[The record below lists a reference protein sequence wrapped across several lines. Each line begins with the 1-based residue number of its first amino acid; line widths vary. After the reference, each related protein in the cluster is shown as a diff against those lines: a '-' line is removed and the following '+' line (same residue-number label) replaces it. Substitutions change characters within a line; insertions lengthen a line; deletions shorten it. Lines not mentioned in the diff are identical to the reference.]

1 MPGLHG
7 GLRLNARFTLVRSIG
22 TGGMGEVWVVE
33 DRELD
38 EEIAAKILPPGTPE
52 DLVALLRRECSNA
65 RRLLH
70 PNIVPVFDFHR
81 GDDGHSFITMA
92 RVDGQDAGS
101 LRGRPVAGILTLA
114 VPLAA
119 ALAYAHGIGVVHRDL
134 KVGNVL
140 VDADGQP
147 RLIDFGIAAILGEQ
161 AEPRGGGSRYNVSP
175 QQLSGE
181 AAQIADDLY
190 GFGVLLYELFS
201 GQPPLWPDP
210 TADRI
215 LSERPAPLTSA
226 HPVPP
231 RLQALVAALLEKS
244 PARRPADMDAV

>member
-22 TGGMGEVWVVE
+22 TGGMGEVWVIR

-101 LRGRPVAGILTLA
+101 LRGHELLPSKPHALRSCWLPRRGNTRGTPCTAPGKIGFLVTL
-114 VPLAA
+114 
-119 ALAYAHGIGVVHRDL
+119 
-134 KVGNVL
+134 
-140 VDADGQP
+140 
-147 RLIDFGIAAILGEQ
+147 
-161 AEPRGGGSRYNVSP
+161 
-175 QQLSGE
+175 
-181 AAQIADDLY
+181 
-190 GFGVLLYELFS
+190 
-201 GQPPLWPDP
+201 
-210 TADRI
+210 
-215 LSERPAPLTSA
+215 
-226 HPVPP
+226 
-231 RLQALVAALLEKS
+231 
-244 PARRPADMDAV
+244 